1 MRISGITI
9 PDEKHL
15 SYALTEVFGIGLS
28 RSKDILDELSIEHTT
43 KAADL
48 STDQENAIR
57 EKVESFTIEG
67 ELKRQVS
74 ANIKRLKDIDSYRG
88 SLLTLCDEKGNAVMA
103 ASSGALGF
111 KGSRKSTPFAAAK
124 VGEIIGE
131 KAQQMGMKEAEVTI
145 RGVGAGRESAL
156 RAFAGKG
163 IGINKITDRT
173 PVPFNGPRAPKARR
187 V

>member
-1 MRISGITI
+1 MGKKRIIKKGGGSDVAGT
-9 PDEKHL
+9 
-15 SYALTEVFGIGLS
+15 SRALNRVPKKKVANGVLN
-28 RSKDILDELSIEHTT
+28 ILATFNNT
-43 KAADL
+43 M
-48 STDQENAIR
+48 
-57 EKVESFTIEG
+57 V
-67 ELKRQVS
+67 
-74 ANIKRLKDIDSYRG
+74 
-88 SLLTLCDEKGNAVMA
+88 TLCDPKGNSLIA

-131 KAQQMGMKEAEVTI
+131 KAQQMGMKEAEVVI

-163 IGINKITDRT
+163 ITVTKITDKT
-173 PVPFNGPRAPKARR
+173 PVPHNGPRPRKARR